1 MTPSVIVNAMK
12 QLLFFFS
19 LAILAGCTGGTQQT
33 QEQAS
38 AEDSL
43 GASIEHGPK
52 EVRGTAGDGTS
63 MNVVEVVTANGDTLY
78 ITTPAQMVAG
88 GIEAGDKVDIIYNDN
103 GDENTGV
110 VAINLSTLTKVWN
123 HTNTLGAR
131 QSIELCDNG
140 VVNTWNVPAPAYDSW
155 KLEGGK
161 LLLHSPAVLAKEVGE
176 HTDTFDILSLR
187 KNELVLSLHNHEIIY
202 TR

>member
-1 MTPSVIVNAMK
+1 MVNAMK
-12 QLLFFFS
+12 QLLLVFP
-19 LAILAGCTGGTQQT
+19 LAFLAGCTGGTQQI

-43 GASIEHGPK
+43 SEIIEHGPK
-52 EVRGTAGDGTS
+52 EIRGTAGDGTS
-63 MNVVEVVTANGDTLY
+63 MNVIEVVATNGDTLY
-78 ITTPAQMVAG
+78 ITTPAQMVSG
-88 GIEAGDKVDIIYNDN
+88 GIEAGDEVDIIYNDN

-110 VAINLSTLTKVWN
+110 VAINISTLTKVWN
-123 HTNTLGAR
+123 HINTLGAK
-131 QSIELCDNG
+131 QSIELCSNG
-140 VVNTWNVPAPAYDSW
+140 DVNTWNMPAPAYDSW

-161 LLLHSPAVLAKEVGE
+161 LLMHSPAVLAKEVGE

>member
-1 MTPSVIVNAMK
+1 MK
-12 QLLFFFS
+12 QLLLVFP
-19 LAILAGCTGGTQQT
+19 LAFLAGCTGGTQQI

-43 GASIEHGPK
+43 SEIIEHGPK
-52 EVRGTAGDGTS
+52 EIRGTAGDGTS
-63 MNVVEVVTANGDTLY
+63 MNVIEIVATNGDTLY
-78 ITTPAQMVAG
+78 ITTPAQMVSG
-88 GIEAGDKVDIIYNDN
+88 GIEAGDEVDIIYNDN

-110 VAINLSTLTKVWN
+110 VAINISTLTKVWN
-123 HTNTLGAR
+123 HINTLGAK
-131 QSIELCDNG
+131 QSIELCSNG
-140 VVNTWNVPAPAYDSW
+140 DVNTWNMPAPAYDSW

-161 LLLHSPAVLAKEVGE
+161 LLMHSPAVLAKEVGE

>member
-1 MTPSVIVNAMK
+1 MK
-12 QLLFFFS
+12 QLLLVFP
-19 LAILAGCTGGTQQT
+19 LAFLAGCTGGTQQI

-43 GASIEHGPK
+43 SEIIEHGPK
-52 EVRGTAGDGTS
+52 EIRGTAGDGTS
-63 MNVVEVVTANGDTLY
+63 MNVIEVVATNGDTLY
-78 ITTPAQMVAG
+78 ITTPAQMVSG
-88 GIEAGDKVDIIYNDN
+88 GIEAGDEVDIIYNDN

-110 VAINLSTLTKVWN
+110 VAINISTLTKVWN
-123 HTNTLGAR
+123 HINTLGAK
-131 QSIELCDNG
+131 QSIELCSNG
-140 VVNTWNVPAPAYDSW
+140 DVNTWNMPAPAYDSW

-161 LLLHSPAVLAKEVGE
+161 LLMHSPAVLAKEVGE

>member
-1 MTPSVIVNAMK
+1 MK
-12 QLLFFFS
+12 QLLLLFS
-19 LAILAGCTGGTQQT
+19 LAFLAGCTGGTQQI

-38 AEDSL
+38 VEDSL
-43 GASIEHGPK
+43 SEIIEHGPK
-52 EVRGTAGDGTS
+52 EIRGTAGDGTS
-63 MNVVEVVTANGDTLY
+63 MNVIEIVATNGDTLY
-78 ITTPAQMVAG
+78 ITTPAQMVSG
-88 GIEAGDKVDIIYNDN
+88 GIEAGDEVDIIYNDN

-110 VAINLSTLTKVWN
+110 VAINISTLTKVWN
-123 HTNTLGAR
+123 HINTLGAK
-131 QSIELCDNG
+131 QSIELCSNG
-140 VVNTWNVPAPAYDSW
+140 DVNTWNMPAPAYDSW

-161 LLLHSPAVLAKEVGE
+161 LLMHSPAVLAKEVGE

>member
-1 MTPSVIVNAMK
+1 MVNAMK
-12 QLLFFFS
+12 QLLLVFP
-19 LAILAGCTGGTQQT
+19 LAFLAGCTGGTQQI

-43 GASIEHGPK
+43 SEIIEHGPK
-52 EVRGTAGDGTS
+52 EIRGTAGDGTS
-63 MNVVEVVTANGDTLY
+63 MNVIEIVATNGDTLY
-78 ITTPAQMVAG
+78 ITTPAQMVSG
-88 GIEAGDKVDIIYNDN
+88 GIEAGDEVDVIYNDN

-110 VAINLSTLTKVWN
+110 VAINISTLTKVWN
-123 HTNTLGAR
+123 HINTLGAK
-131 QSIELCDNG
+131 QSIELCSNG
-140 VVNTWNVPAPAYDSW
+140 DVNTWNMPAPAYDSW

-161 LLLHSPAVLAKEVGE
+161 LLMHSPAVLAKEVGE

>member
-1 MTPSVIVNAMK
+1 MK
-12 QLLFFFS
+12 QLLLVFP
-19 LAILAGCTGGTQQT
+19 LAFLAGCTGGTQQT

-43 GASIEHGPK
+43 SEIIEHGPK
-52 EVRGTAGDGTS
+52 EIRGTAGDGTS
-63 MNVVEVVTANGDTLY
+63 MNVIEVVATNGDTLY
-78 ITTPAQMVAG
+78 ITTPAQMVSG
-88 GIEAGDKVDIIYNDN
+88 GIEAGDEVDIIYNDN

-110 VAINLSTLTKVWN
+110 VAINISTLTKVWN
-123 HTNTLGAR
+123 HINTLGAK
-131 QSIELCDNG
+131 QSIELCSNG
-140 VVNTWNVPAPAYDSW
+140 DVNTWNMPAPAYDSW

-161 LLLHSPAVLAKEVGE
+161 LLMHSPAVLAKEVGE

>member
-1 MTPSVIVNAMK
+1 MVNAMK
-12 QLLFFFS
+12 QLLLVFP
-19 LAILAGCTGGTQQT
+19 LAFLVGCTGGTQQI
-33 QEQAS
+33 QEQVS

-43 GASIEHGPK
+43 SEIIEHGPK
-52 EVRGTAGDGTS
+52 EIRGTAGDGTS
-63 MNVVEVVTANGDTLY
+63 MNVIEVVATNGDTLY
-78 ITTPAQMVAG
+78 ITTPAQMVSG
-88 GIEAGDKVDIIYNDN
+88 GIEAGDEVDIIYNDN

-110 VAINLSTLTKVWN
+110 VAINISTLTKVWN
-123 HTNTLGAR
+123 HINTLGAK
-131 QSIELCDNG
+131 QSIELCSNG
-140 VVNTWNVPAPAYDSW
+140 DVNTWNMPAPAYDSW

-161 LLLHSPAVLAKEVGE
+161 LLMHSPAVLAKEVGE

>member
-1 MTPSVIVNAMK
+1 MK
-12 QLLFFFS
+12 QLLLVFP
-19 LAILAGCTGGTQQT
+19 LAFLVGCTGGTQQI

-43 GASIEHGPK
+43 SEIIEHGPK
-52 EVRGTAGDGTS
+52 EIRGTAGDGTS
-63 MNVVEVVTANGDTLY
+63 MNVIEVVATNGDTLY
-78 ITTPAQMVAG
+78 ITTPAQMVSG
-88 GIEAGDKVDIIYNDN
+88 GIEAGDEVDIIYNDN

-110 VAINLSTLTKVWN
+110 VAINISTLTKVWN
-123 HTNTLGAR
+123 HINTLGAK
-131 QSIELCDNG
+131 QSIELCSNG
-140 VVNTWNVPAPAYDSW
+140 DVNTWNMPAPAYDSW

-161 LLLHSPAVLAKEVGE
+161 LLMHSPAVLAKEIGE

>member
-1 MTPSVIVNAMK
+1 MK
-12 QLLFFFS
+12 QLLLVFP
-19 LAILAGCTGGTQQT
+19 LAFLVGCTGGTQQI

-43 GASIEHGPK
+43 SEIIEHGPK
-52 EVRGTAGDGTS
+52 EIRGTAGDGTS
-63 MNVVEVVTANGDTLY
+63 MNVIEVVATNGDTLY
-78 ITTPAQMVAG
+78 ITTPAQMISG
-88 GIEAGDKVDIIYNDN
+88 GIEAGDEVDIIYNDN

-110 VAINLSTLTKVWN
+110 VAINISTLTKVWN
-123 HTNTLGAR
+123 HINTLGAK
-131 QSIELCDNG
+131 QSIELCSNG
-140 VVNTWNVPAPAYDSW
+140 DVNTWNMPAPAYDSW

-161 LLLHSPAVLAKEVGE
+161 LLMHSPAVLAKEVGE

>member
-1 MTPSVIVNAMK
+1 MK
-12 QLLFFFS
+12 QLLLVFP
-19 LAILAGCTGGTQQT
+19 LAFLAGCTGGTQQI

-43 GASIEHGPK
+43 SEIIEHGPK
-52 EVRGTAGDGTS
+52 EIRGTAGDGTS
-63 MNVVEVVTANGDTLY
+63 MNVIEIVATNGDTLY
-78 ITTPAQMVAG
+78 ITTPAQMVSG
-88 GIEAGDKVDIIYNDN
+88 GIEAGDEVDVIYNDN

-110 VAINLSTLTKVWN
+110 VAINISTLTKVWN
-123 HTNTLGAR
+123 HINTLGAK
-131 QSIELCDNG
+131 QSIELCSNG
-140 VVNTWNVPAPAYDSW
+140 DVNTWNMPAPAYDSW

-161 LLLHSPAVLAKEVGE
+161 LLMHSPAVLAKEVGE

>member
-1 MTPSVIVNAMK
+1 MVNAMK
-12 QLLFFFS
+12 QLLLVFP
-19 LAILAGCTGGTQQT
+19 LAFLVGCTGGTQQI

-43 GASIEHGPK
+43 SEIIEHGPK
-52 EVRGTAGDGTS
+52 EIRGTAGDGTS
-63 MNVVEVVTANGDTLY
+63 MNVIEVVATNGDTLY
-78 ITTPAQMVAG
+78 ITTPAQMVSG
-88 GIEAGDKVDIIYNDN
+88 GIEAGDEVDIIYNDN

-110 VAINLSTLTKVWN
+110 VAINISTLTKVWN
-123 HTNTLGAR
+123 HINTLGAK
-131 QSIELCDNG
+131 QSIELCSNG
-140 VVNTWNVPAPAYDSW
+140 DVNTWNMPAPAYDSW

-161 LLLHSPAVLAKEVGE
+161 LLMHSPAVLAKEVGE

>member
-1 MTPSVIVNAMK
+1 MK
-12 QLLFFFS
+12 QLLLVFP
-19 LAILAGCTGGTQQT
+19 LAFLAGCTGGTQQV

-43 GASIEHGPK
+43 SEIIEHGPK
-52 EVRGTAGDGTS
+52 EIRGTAGDGTS
-63 MNVVEVVTANGDTLY
+63 MNVIEIVATNGDTLY
-78 ITTPAQMVAG
+78 ITTPAQMVSG
-88 GIEAGDKVDIIYNDN
+88 GIEAGDEVDIIYNDN

-110 VAINLSTLTKVWN
+110 VAINISTLTKVWN
-123 HTNTLGAR
+123 HINTLGAK
-131 QSIELCDNG
+131 QSIELCSNG
-140 VVNTWNVPAPAYDSW
+140 DVNTWNMPAPAYDSW

-161 LLLHSPAVLAKEVGE
+161 LLMHSPAVLAKEVGE

>member
-1 MTPSVIVNAMK
+1 M
-12 QLLFFFS
+12 LLVFP
-19 LAILAGCTGGTQQT
+19 LAFLVGCTGGTQQI

-43 GASIEHGPK
+43 SEIIEHGPK
-52 EVRGTAGDGTS
+52 EIRGTAGDGTS
-63 MNVVEVVTANGDTLY
+63 MNVIEVVATNGDTLY
-78 ITTPAQMVAG
+78 ITTPAQMVSG
-88 GIEAGDKVDIIYNDN
+88 GIEAGDEVDIIYNDN

-110 VAINLSTLTKVWN
+110 VAINISTLTKVWN
-123 HTNTLGAR
+123 HINTLGAK
-131 QSIELCDNG
+131 QSIELCSNG
-140 VVNTWNVPAPAYDSW
+140 DVNTWNMPAPAYDSW

-161 LLLHSPAVLAKEVGE
+161 LLMHSPAVLAKEVGE

>member
-1 MTPSVIVNAMK
+1 MK
-12 QLLFFFS
+12 QLLLVFP
-19 LAILAGCTGGTQQT
+19 LAFLAGCTGGTQQT

-43 GASIEHGPK
+43 SEIIEHGPK
-52 EVRGTAGDGTS
+52 EIRGTAGDGTS
-63 MNVVEVVTANGDTLY
+63 MNVIEIVATNGDTLY
-78 ITTPAQMVAG
+78 ITTPAQMVSG
-88 GIEAGDKVDIIYNDN
+88 GIEAGDEVDIIYNDN

-110 VAINLSTLTKVWN
+110 VAINISTLTKVWN
-123 HTNTLGAR
+123 HINTLGAK
-131 QSIELCDNG
+131 QSIELCSNG
-140 VVNTWNVPAPAYDSW
+140 DVNTWNMPAPAYDSW

-161 LLLHSPAVLAKEVGE
+161 LLMHSPAVLAKEVGE

>member
-1 MTPSVIVNAMK
+1 MVNAMK
-12 QLLFFFS
+12 QLLLVFP
-19 LAILAGCTGGTQQT
+19 LAFLVGCTGSTQQT

-43 GASIEHGPK
+43 SEIIEHGPK
-52 EVRGTAGDGTS
+52 EIRGTAGDGTS
-63 MNVVEVVTANGDTLY
+63 MNVIEIVATNGDTLY
-78 ITTPAQMVAG
+78 ITTPAQMVSG
-88 GIEAGDKVDIIYNDN
+88 GIEAGDEVDIIYNDN

-110 VAINLSTLTKVWN
+110 VAINISTLTKVWN
-123 HTNTLGAR
+123 HINTLGAK
-131 QSIELCDNG
+131 QSIELCSNG
-140 VVNTWNVPAPAYDSW
+140 DVNTWNMPAPAYDSW

-161 LLLHSPAVLAKEVGE
+161 LLMHSPAVLAKEVGE

>member
-1 MTPSVIVNAMK
+1 MVNTMK
-12 QLLFFFS
+12 QLLLVFP
-19 LAILAGCTGGTQQT
+19 LAFLAGCTGGTQQI

-43 GASIEHGPK
+43 SEIIEHGPK
-52 EVRGTAGDGTS
+52 EIRGTAGDGTS
-63 MNVVEVVTANGDTLY
+63 MNVIEVVATNGDTLY
-78 ITTPAQMVAG
+78 ITTPAQMVSG
-88 GIEAGDKVDIIYNDN
+88 GIEAGDEVDIIYNDN

-110 VAINLSTLTKVWN
+110 VAINISTLTKVWN
-123 HTNTLGAR
+123 HINTLGAK
-131 QSIELCDNG
+131 QSIELCSNG
-140 VVNTWNVPAPAYDSW
+140 DVNTWNMPAPAYDSW

-161 LLLHSPAVLAKEVGE
+161 LLMHSPAVLAKEVGE

>member
-1 MTPSVIVNAMK
+1 MK
-12 QLLFFFS
+12 QLL
-19 LAILAGCTGGTQQT
+19 LAFPLAFLAGCTGGTQQI
-33 QEQAS
+33 QEQVS

-43 GASIEHGPK
+43 SEIIEHGPK
-52 EVRGTAGDGTS
+52 EIRGTAGDGTS
-63 MNVVEVVTANGDTLY
+63 MNVIEIVATNGDTLY
-78 ITTPAQMVAG
+78 ITTPAQMVSG
-88 GIEAGDKVDIIYNDN
+88 GIEAGDEVDIIYNDN

-110 VAINLSTLTKVWN
+110 VAINISTLTKVWN
-123 HTNTLGAR
+123 HINTLGAK
-131 QSIELCDNG
+131 QSIELCSNG
-140 VVNTWNVPAPAYDSW
+140 DVNTWNMPAPAYDSW

-161 LLLHSPAVLAKEVGE
+161 LLMHSPAVLAKEVGE

>member
-1 MTPSVIVNAMK
+1 MK
-12 QLLFFFS
+12 QLLLVFP
-19 LAILAGCTGGTQQT
+19 LAFLAGCTGGTQQT
-33 QEQAS
+33 QEQVT

-43 GASIEHGPK
+43 SEIIEHGPK
-52 EVRGTAGDGTS
+52 EIRGTAGDGTS
-63 MNVVEVVTANGDTLY
+63 MNVIEVVATNGDTLY
-78 ITTPAQMVAG
+78 ITTPAQMVSG
-88 GIEAGDKVDIIYNDN
+88 GIETGDEVDIIYNDN

-110 VAINLSTLTKVWN
+110 VAINISTLTKVWN
-123 HTNTLGAR
+123 HINTLGAK
-131 QSIELCDNG
+131 QSIELCSNG
-140 VVNTWNVPAPAYDSW
+140 DVNTWNMPAPAYDSW

-161 LLLHSPAVLAKEVGE
+161 LLMHSPAVLAKEVGE

>member
-1 MTPSVIVNAMK
+1 MK
-12 QLLFFFS
+12 QLLLVFP
-19 LAILAGCTGGTQQT
+19 LAFLVGCTGGTQQI
-33 QEQAS
+33 QEQVS

-43 GASIEHGPK
+43 SEIIEHGPK
-52 EVRGTAGDGTS
+52 EIRGTAGDGTS
-63 MNVVEVVTANGDTLY
+63 MNVIEVVATNGDTLY
-78 ITTPAQMVAG
+78 ITTPAQMVSG
-88 GIEAGDKVDIIYNDN
+88 GIEAGDEVDIIYNDN

-110 VAINLSTLTKVWN
+110 VAINISTLTKVWN
-123 HTNTLGAR
+123 HINTLGAK
-131 QSIELCDNG
+131 QSIELCSNG
-140 VVNTWNVPAPAYDSW
+140 DVNTWNMPAPAYDSW

-161 LLLHSPAVLAKEVGE
+161 LLMHSPAVLAKEVGE

>member
-1 MTPSVIVNAMK
+1 MK
-12 QLLFFFS
+12 QLLLVFP
-19 LAILAGCTGGTQQT
+19 LAFLVGCTGGTQQI

-43 GASIEHGPK
+43 SEIIEHGPK
-52 EVRGTAGDGTS
+52 EIRGTAGDGTS
-63 MNVVEVVTANGDTLY
+63 MNVIEVVAVNGDTLY
-78 ITTPAQMVAG
+78 ITTPAQMVSG
-88 GIEAGDKVDIIYNDN
+88 GIEAGDEVDIIYNDN

-110 VAINLSTLTKVWN
+110 VAINISTLTKVWN
-123 HTNTLGAR
+123 HINTLGAK
-131 QSIELCDNG
+131 QSIELCSNG
-140 VVNTWNVPAPAYDSW
+140 DVNTWNMPAPAYDSW

-161 LLLHSPAVLAKEVGE
+161 LLMHSPAVLAKEVGE

>member
-1 MTPSVIVNAMK
+1 MVNAMK
-12 QLLFFFS
+12 QLLLVFP
-19 LAILAGCTGGTQQT
+19 LAFLAGCTGGTQQT

-43 GASIEHGPK
+43 SEIIEHGPK
-52 EVRGTAGDGTS
+52 EIRGTAGDGTS
-63 MNVVEVVTANGDTLY
+63 MNVIEVVATNGDTLY
-78 ITTPAQMVAG
+78 ITTPAQMVSG
-88 GIEAGDKVDIIYNDN
+88 GIEAGDEVDIIYNDN

-110 VAINLSTLTKVWN
+110 VAINISSLTKVWN
-123 HTNTLGAR
+123 HINTLGAK
-131 QSIELCDNG
+131 QSIELCSNG
-140 VVNTWNVPAPAYDSW
+140 DVNTWNMPAPAYDSW

-161 LLLHSPAVLAKEVGE
+161 LLMHSPAVLAKEVGE

>member
-1 MTPSVIVNAMK
+1 MVNAMK
-12 QLLFFFS
+12 QLLLVFP
-19 LAILAGCTGGTQQT
+19 LAFLAGCTGGTQQI
-33 QEQAS
+33 QEQVS

-43 GASIEHGPK
+43 SEIIEHGPK
-52 EVRGTAGDGTS
+52 EIRGTAGDGTS
-63 MNVVEVVTANGDTLY
+63 MNVIEIVATNGDTLY
-78 ITTPAQMVAG
+78 ITTPAQMVSG
-88 GIEAGDKVDIIYNDN
+88 GIEAGDEVDIIYNDN

-110 VAINLSTLTKVWN
+110 VAINISTLTKVWN
-123 HTNTLGAR
+123 HINTLGAK
-131 QSIELCDNG
+131 QSIELCSNG
-140 VVNTWNVPAPAYDSW
+140 DVNTWNMPAPAYDSW

-161 LLLHSPAVLAKEVGE
+161 LLMHSPAVLAKEVGE

>member
-1 MTPSVIVNAMK
+1 MK
-12 QLLFFFS
+12 QLLLVFP
-19 LAILAGCTGGTQQT
+19 LAFLAGCTGGTQQI

-43 GASIEHGPK
+43 SEIIEHGPK

-63 MNVVEVVTANGDTLY
+63 MNVIEIVATNGDTLY
-78 ITTPAQMVAG
+78 ITTPAQMVSG
-88 GIEAGDKVDIIYNDN
+88 GIEAGDEVDVIYNDN

-110 VAINLSTLTKVWN
+110 VAINISTLTKVWN
-123 HTNTLGAR
+123 HINTLGAK
-131 QSIELCDNG
+131 QSIELCSNG
-140 VVNTWNVPAPAYDSW
+140 DVNTWNMPAPAYDSW

-161 LLLHSPAVLAKEVGE
+161 LLMHSPAVLAKEVGE

>member
-1 MTPSVIVNAMK
+1 
-12 QLLFFFS
+12 
-19 LAILAGCTGGTQQT
+19 LAGCTGGTQQI
-33 QEQAS
+33 QEQVS

-43 GASIEHGPK
+43 SEIIEHGPK
-52 EVRGTAGDGTS
+52 EIRGTAGDGTS
-63 MNVVEVVTANGDTLY
+63 MNVIEIVATNGDTLY
-78 ITTPAQMVAG
+78 ITTPAQMVSG
-88 GIEAGDKVDIIYNDN
+88 GIEAGDEVDIIYNDN

-110 VAINLSTLTKVWN
+110 VAINISTLTKVWN
-123 HTNTLGAR
+123 HINTLGAK
-131 QSIELCDNG
+131 QSIELCSNG
-140 VVNTWNVPAPAYDSW
+140 DVNTWNMPAPAYDSW

-161 LLLHSPAVLAKEVGE
+161 LLMHSPAVLAKEVGE

>member
-1 MTPSVIVNAMK
+1 MK
-12 QLLFFFS
+12 QLLLVFP
-19 LAILAGCTGGTQQT
+19 LAFLAGCTGGTQQT
-33 QEQAS
+33 QEQVT

-43 GASIEHGPK
+43 SEIIEHGPK
-52 EVRGTAGDGTS
+52 EIRGTAGDGTS
-63 MNVVEVVTANGDTLY
+63 MNVIEIVATNGDTLY
-78 ITTPAQMVAG
+78 ITTPAQMVSG
-88 GIEAGDKVDIIYNDN
+88 GIEAGDEVDIIYNDN

-110 VAINLSTLTKVWN
+110 VAINISTLTKVWN
-123 HTNTLGAR
+123 HINTLGAK
-131 QSIELCDNG
+131 QSIELCSNG
-140 VVNTWNVPAPAYDSW
+140 DVNTWNMPAPAYDSW

-161 LLLHSPAVLAKEVGE
+161 LLMHSPAVLAKEVGE

>member
-1 MTPSVIVNAMK
+1 MK
-12 QLLFFFS
+12 QLLLVFP
-19 LAILAGCTGGTQQT
+19 LAFLAGCTGGTQQI
-33 QEQAS
+33 QEQVS

-43 GASIEHGPK
+43 SEIIEHGPK
-52 EVRGTAGDGTS
+52 EIRGTAGDGTS
-63 MNVVEVVTANGDTLY
+63 MNVIEVVATNGDTLY
-78 ITTPAQMVAG
+78 ITTPAQMVSG
-88 GIEAGDKVDIIYNDN
+88 GIEAGDEVDIIYNDN

-110 VAINLSTLTKVWN
+110 VAINISTLTKVWN
-123 HTNTLGAR
+123 HINTLGAK
-131 QSIELCDNG
+131 QSIELCSNG
-140 VVNTWNVPAPAYDSW
+140 DVNTWNMPAPSYDSW

-161 LLLHSPAVLAKEVGE
+161 LLMHSPAVLAKEVGE